1 MKLIGRSSRL
11 ERAGI
16 QRRILKRGHFFKLI
30 CGAGNED
37 AAEVYKLSLVY
48 TLAGALGIDLSAR
61 LDVVRA
67 AARAIDDAETAA
79 GRFGLKSFMRPF
91 LTVSVGMAGD
101 PHVRK
106 AKILADQCTS
116 CNACIPVCPTDAIP
130 KSLVIIEA
138 RCIGCGA
145 CAVACQDDAVC
156 YSHKE
161 IKMESVLRECVA
173 AGAENIELHAAVL
186 DHKPAL
192 EEWNLIARVLPEGF
206 LSVCLDRGYLSNHEL
221 RKRIELMLEAAKG
234 RMIVQADGIPMS
246 GGKDD
251 FNTTLQAVATAD
263 IVAKMKLP
271 VFILLSGGTNAKTV
285 ELSRACG
292 VPYAGVSLGT
302 FARHLVYEFINDPG
316 FPGDGL
322 LEAAVK
328 RARGLVETCC
338 AATERISGEVSLPH
352 AVGEEP
358 TEGGR

>member
-1 MKLIGRSSRL
+1 MKLTGKARA
-11 ERAGI
+11 ERAEI
-16 QRRILKRGHFFKLI
+16 QRQILKRGQFFKLI

-37 AAEVYKLSLVY
+37 AKEVYKLCLVY

-61 LDVVRA
+61 LDVVQA
-67 AARAIDDAETAA
+67 AVRAIDDAAKSA
-79 GRFGLKSFMRPF
+79 KRFGLSSFVRPF

-106 AKILADQCTS
+106 AIILPEHCTE

-130 KSLVIIEA
+130 KSLVIIES

-145 CAVACQDDAVC
+145 CAVACQDDAVG

-161 IKMESVLRECVA
+161 IKMESVLRECVE
-173 AGAENIELHAAVL
+173 AGAENIELHAAVI
-186 DHKPAL
+186 DHKPTL
-192 EEWNLIARVLPEGF
+192 EEWKLVARVLPVGF
-206 LSVCLDRGYLSNHEL
+206 ISVCLDRGYLSNHEL
-221 RKRIELMLEAAKG
+221 RKRLELMLEVAKG

-271 VFILLSGGTNAKTV
+271 VFILLSGGTNSKTI

-292 VPYAGVSLGT
+292 VPYAGASLGT
-302 FARHLVYEFINDPG
+302 YARHLVYEFINDPR

-322 LEAAVK
+322 LEAAVE
-328 RARGLVETCC
+328 RARGLVETCYT
-338 AATERISGEVSLPH
+338 AAS
-352 AVGEEP
+352 A
-358 TEGGR
+358 GR